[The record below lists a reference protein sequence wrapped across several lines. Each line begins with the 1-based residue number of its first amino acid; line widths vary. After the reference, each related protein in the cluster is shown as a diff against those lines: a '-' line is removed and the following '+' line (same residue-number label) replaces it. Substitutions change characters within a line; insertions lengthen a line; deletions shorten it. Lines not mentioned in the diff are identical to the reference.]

1 MGVPLPAL
9 NSEDPL
15 YIAVYIGFYRK
26 SSPQLPLAITLLRR
40 PYRGPERV
48 IWGGLVIIGVCARVG
63 GD

>member
-26 SSPQLPLAITLLRR
+26 SSPQLPLAITLLTG
-40 PYRGPERV
+40 PYRGSERV
-48 IWGGLVIIGVCARVG
+48 IWGGLVATGAYARVG